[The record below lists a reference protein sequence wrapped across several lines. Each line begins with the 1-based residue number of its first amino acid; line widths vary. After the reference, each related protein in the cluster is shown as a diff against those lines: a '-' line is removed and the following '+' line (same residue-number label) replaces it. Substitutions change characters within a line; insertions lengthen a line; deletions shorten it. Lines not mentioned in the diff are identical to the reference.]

1 MAQPAILA
9 PVIPPSQAQRR
20 PKTVIHHGSPVA
32 GVCAAILA
40 VAFAVFT
47 AIRVSGVTTHLD
59 LRIVAHLVPVRDHT
73 RLLKL
78 IHPLVHLADAWFVL
92 AVTALAMIV
101 LWLRGYRRVWALLTV
116 LLAWLIELGCKAV
129 FPEPPALF
137 TAPSSVQMRDLVRG
151 PGAAAFLDW
160 LHQAAPTGV
169 GALVSRAGGATLG
182 LASSYPS
189 GTAARGAFV
198 IGLIGWACSRMGG
211 AGAGA
216 LLAALLVIPL
226 STLGLAV
233 VLYAWHWPS
242 DVMGGYLLGLGLLAL
257 GLACLRRPTRIAA
270 VALPPPRRGPHSP
283 YSRLPWVPRS
293 R

>member
-1 MAQPAILA
+1 M
-9 PVIPPSQAQRR
+9 
-20 PKTVIHHGSPVA
+20 TM
-32 GVCAAILA
+32 
-40 VAFAVFT
+40 AFAVFT
-47 AIRVSGVTTHLD
+47 AIRISGATTHYD

-92 AVTALAMIV
+92 GATVLVVVV
-101 LWLRGYRRVWALLTV
+101 LWLRGYRRVWALLLTV
-116 LLAWLIELGCKAV
+116 LLTWVIEVGCKAL
-129 FPEPPALF
+129 FPQPAALF
-137 TAPSSVQMRDLVRG
+137 TAPSSVQMRDLVHG
-151 PGAAAFLDW
+151 PGTAAFLDW

-169 GALVSRAGGATLG
+169 GTLVSSAGGATLG

-198 IGLIGWACSRMGG
+198 IGLIGWACLRLGGVG
-211 AGAGA
+211 AGV
-216 LLAALLVIPL
+216 LLAGLLVVPL

-242 DVMGGYLLGLGLLAL
+242 DVVGGYLLGLGLLAI

-270 VALPPPRRGPHSP
+270 IAQPPPQRKGPHSP
-283 YSRLPWVPRS
+283 HSRLPWVVNAR
-293 R
+293 